1 MQTLDW
7 SVETLGHVTIRLG
20 FVIIYLNQSSERNMF
35 IDVAWKTQSAA
46 PVYLMLLNVDAKQ
59 PNASKDGKDDEDEVA
74 ESDSSHIVTFDD
86 DLELESSCV

>member
-1 MQTLDW
+1 M
-7 SVETLGHVTIRLG
+7 V
-20 FVIIYLNQSSERNMF
+20 

-46 PVYLMLLNVDAKQ
+46 PLYLLMLLNVDAKQ

>member
-1 MQTLDW
+1 
-7 SVETLGHVTIRLG
+7 
-20 FVIIYLNQSSERNMF
+20 
-35 IDVAWKTQSAA
+35 
-46 PVYLMLLNVDAKQ
+46 MLLNVDAKQ